1 VGRYVG
7 GMVLGWKALD
17 RRDGGGGYFRVQIG
31 VLVGIGSLLAMIT
44 LVSGVGGTV
53 HIGDGNSEQSF
64 NRDRRLA
71 LRHNYIF
78 SIGLVLTRLGPRDH
92 FHQTHTRQPSHA

>member
-1 VGRYVG
+1 MSAGWCWVGKRLIG
-7 GMVLGWKALD
+7 GMAEEGISGSRSGCL
-17 RRDGGGGYFRVQIG
+17 
-31 VLVGIGSLLAMIT
+31 GIGSLLAMIT

-92 FHQTHTRQPSHA
+92 FHQTHTRQPSHD